1 MYIIP
6 ERKAPP
12 TTVFNLY
19 SKPKEKVPKNL
30 RKLTYGNRNGKN
42 LKVKSS

>member
-19 SKPKEKVPKNL
+19 SKPMEKVRKNL
-30 RKLTYGNRNGKN
+30 RNRPGP
-42 LKVKSS
+42 VERERT